1 MGRFQHVPDRRA
13 ISRLLRYA
21 EVRRNPP
28 RWLNTAAGVRHCALE
43 VADNRLAQFNFVPIV
58 GTMGRCATTYFHRL
72 PGKAISISMI
82 TPAVVVVYRMH
93 RVRAAQDGLPKM
105 VATSMSPMTGRT
117 ESRSLTSNS
126 MSSRFNSGRCWTNC
140 CAKHNNPK
148 KGGVT

>member
-1 MGRFQHVPDRRA
+1 MGRFDNVPDRRA

-28 RWLNTAAGVRHCALE
+28 GWLNTTAGIRPCTLE
-43 VADNRLAQFNFVPIV
+43 VADSRLVQFNFVPIV

-72 PGKAISISMI
+72 PGKAISISMT
-82 TPAVVVVYRMH
+82 TPAVAVCRMH
-93 RVRAAQDGLPKM
+93 GVGAAQDGLPRM
-105 VATSMSPMTGRT
+105 VATSISPMTGRT

-140 CAKHNNPK
+140 CAKHNISK
-148 KGGVT
+148 KGGVA